1 MAYAGIIY
9 ELHSQEISGG
19 HLLFLTC
26 EFFEIHT
33 RNKMSYDEKNY
44 NVSIT
49 KHKAVFCV
57 N

>member
-19 HLLFLTC
+19 HFFLTS
-26 EFFEIHT
+26 EFFGTHM

-44 NVSIT
+44 NVTIT
-49 KHKAVFCV
+49 KYKAVFCV